1 MNALFHGTCTATITP
16 FNKTGIDFKTF
27 EKQIERQ
34 LSHKIKT
41 VAVCT
46 TTGEAPTLTDD
57 EYKKIVE
64 FAVKVI
70 NKRAT
75 LIVGSGSNNTERA
88 VEKSKFSEK
97 AGADGVLA
105 VTPYYNKCTQN
116 GLIKY
121 YEQIANAV
129 SLPVI
134 AYNVPARTGVN
145 LLPETMQKIAKIPNV
160 AGIKE
165 ASGSIKQ
172 LKKTVELTKGN
183 AQVYCG
189 DDALYLKALSA
200 GAVGCFSATSNLFPK
215 DFDEI
220 YLNYVSGRTDRATR
234 TQRKLK
240 NVISA
245 LYSEPNP
252 IPLKYAMKLLKLD
265 KGILRAPLTE
275 LEKYNKAKLIKVIV
289 DYGAEI

>member
-1 MNALFHGTCTATITP
+1 
-16 FNKTGIDFKTF
+16 
-27 EKQIERQ
+27 
-34 LSHKIKT
+34 
-41 VAVCT
+41 
-46 TTGEAPTLTDD
+46 
-57 EYKKIVE
+57 
-64 FAVKVI
+64 
-70 NKRAT
+70 
-75 LIVGSGSNNTERA
+75 
-88 VEKSKFSEK
+88 
-97 AGADGVLA
+97 
-105 VTPYYNKCTQN
+105 
-116 GLIKY
+116 
-121 YEQIANAV
+121 
-129 SLPVI
+129 
-134 AYNVPARTGVN
+134 
-145 LLPETMQKIAKIPNV
+145 MQKIAKISNV

-200 GAVGCFSATSNLFPK
+200 GAIGCFSATSNLFPK

-220 YLNYVSGRTDRATR
+220 YLNYVSGRTDRATK

-240 NVISA
+240 DVISA

-275 LEKYNKAKLIKVIV
+275 LEKNHKAKLIKVIV